1 MPAVFEETAY
11 HQTGGA
17 TLVNHRHLNPDSYEI
32 IQVLGGSGTAFIL
45 DRTYPIAAGTL
56 LFIDAAFLHC
66 ITPADVSGYTRNKV
80 IVGKAYLNGV
90 FNAMGCSEALDAF
103 FCPHAGSC
111 FYLNDEQA
119 ARVDGLFRT
128 MTASAHTDSP
138 CLLTISA
145 LMSLFSLCSCFS
157 EPVEPHSDDKL
168 APVLQYLRQHYAEPL
183 TVDRIAEQTHLSK
196 YYLCHLFRR
205 QMGLTLMDYLYE
217 HRLSVA
223 RQQLLSSGMP
233 ISAIA
238 QNCGFGSSSHFCTL
252 FRCREGM
259 SPREYRKKH
268 A

>member
-1 MPAVFEETAY
+1 MPAIFGETAY

-32 IQVLGGSGTAFIL
+32 IQVLSGSGTVFIL
-45 DRTYPIAAGTL
+45 DRSYLLAPGML

-66 ITPADVSGYTRNKV
+66 ITPADISGYTRNKV
-80 IVGKAYLNGV
+80 ILDKSYLDGV
-90 FNAMGCSEALDAF
+90 FDAIGCSDALNTF
-103 FCPHAGSC
+103 FRPHAGSC
-111 FYLNDEQA
+111 FYLNDEQTVRA
-119 ARVDGLFRT
+119 DSLFRT
-128 MTASAHTDSP
+128 MTASLHTDTP
-138 CLLTISA
+138 NLPIVSA
-145 LMSLFSLCSCFS
+145 LMSLFSLCSCSS
-157 EPVEPHSDDKL
+157 EPVEPHRDDKL

-183 TVDRIAEQTHLSK
+183 TIDRIAEQTHMSK

-223 RQQLLSSGMP
+223 RQQLLGTGLP
-233 ISAIA
+233 IGTIA

-259 SPREYRKKH
+259 SPRDYRKKH
-268 A
+268 T